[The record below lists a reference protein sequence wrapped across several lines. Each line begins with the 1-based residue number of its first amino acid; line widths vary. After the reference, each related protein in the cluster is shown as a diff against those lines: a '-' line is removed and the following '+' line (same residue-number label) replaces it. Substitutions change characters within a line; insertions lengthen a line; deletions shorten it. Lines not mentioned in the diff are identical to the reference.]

1 MLTLGPIAFL
11 QPWLLLGLVALPL
24 IWLLLRAVPP
34 APRRITFPALRLL
47 RDLHAREETP
57 ARTPW
62 WLLLLRLLI
71 AALIVIAAAQPIL
84 HAADREAGSGP
95 LVLVIDNG
103 WPSGVGW
110 SDRVAAAE
118 GILTTAERQGRPV
131 VLLATA
137 PPADGPIVAGLG
149 DAADAQAALADL
161 APRPW
166 PVDHAEA
173 LAALE
178 ASGLEPD
185 SPIDAVWLTDGVES
199 DGRRALADALDGAG
213 SLRVLQPPEGS
224 GANQAVLVRGSAPIE
239 AGITFDLARAASA
252 QAEELTLRL
261 EDGAGAILARERL
274 SLAADTSAASV
285 SFRLPPTVINRAALA
300 RVEEASGAGGVY
312 LLDPGN
318 ARRRVLVLTSGD
330 TSDTQPL
337 LADTYYLLRALEPFA
352 TVDTGAVAALP
363 ADGGDV
369 PADIAILPD
378 ETPLTQTDR
387 QRLDAFIETGGM
399 VIRFAGPL
407 LAAGNDGF
415 VPSPLRPGDRVLS
428 GSMSWTTPQGLRP
441 FPDDSPFAGLPVPD
455 DVTVSRQ
462 VLADP
467 SRLGDARVW
476 ATLQDGTPLVTAA
489 SRGGGWLVLVHT
501 TAGPEWSNL
510 SLSGL
515 YVDMLR
521 RLMLTAAGEHR
532 PAPGSTLPPH
542 LTVDGHG
549 AVGLAGPLVRPLTIP
564 ADGAVSVDPEH
575 PPGLYGAEGGRVALN
590 LASAVPELAPVG
602 RWPFGATI
610 ETWQAS
616 TEQPLLPYL
625 VALAVALAVADMI
638 VVMFLSSALPGWR
651 HRRGPASAAL
661 VAGIAVSLAAIASP
675 TPLRAQEAP
684 LDVDERAIEAANGL
698 YFAYV
703 VTGDPEVD
711 AISESGL
718 DGLSQFLAQRT
729 AVEPSGAMGVDL
741 ERDELAFYPVLYWP
755 ITATQPGLSSDAAER
770 VNSFMANGGL
780 VLIDTRDAGL
790 GDANNANL
798 RRLTEDVAIP
808 PLTPVPPDHVLT
820 RAFYLL
826 ASFPGRYAGDEVW
839 VVDADETVNDGVS
852 PVVIGANDWAA
863 AWAQEADGSHSFPVV
878 PGGNRQRDY
887 AYRFGV
893 NLVMYALTGNYKADQ
908 VHIPAIL
915 ERLGQ

>member
-1 MLTLGPIAFL
+1 MLTVGPIAFL
-11 QPWLLLGLVALPL
+11 QPWLLLGLIALPL

-47 RDLHAREETP
+47 RDLDAREETP

-62 WLLLLRLLI
+62 WLLLLRLAL
-71 AALIVIAAAQPIL
+71 AALIVIAAAQPVL
-84 HAADREAGSGP
+84 HASDRGAGTGP
-95 LVLVIDNG
+95 LVLVVDNG
-103 WPSGVGW
+103 WSAGVGW
-110 SDRVAAAE
+110 SERVSAADAL
-118 GILTTAERQGRPV
+118 LTTAERQGRAV

-137 PPADGPIVAGLG
+137 PPADGPIVASLG
-149 DAADAQAALADL
+149 DAADARAALADL

-166 PVDHAEA
+166 PVDHAAA

-178 ASGLEPD
+178 SAGLDPAV
-185 SPIDAVWLTDGVES
+185 PVQAVWLTDGVES
-199 DGRRALADALDGAG
+199 SDRRLLADALDRAG
-213 SLRVLQPPEGS
+213 GLRLLVPPEGS
-224 GANQAVLVRGSAPIE
+224 DANQAVLLRAAEPIE
-239 AGITFDLARAASA
+239 AGIAFDVARASTDTTAD
-252 QAEELTLRL
+252 LTLRL
-261 EDGAGAILARERL
+261 EDGAGAILAREPIAMPAE
-274 SLAADTSAASV
+274 AAAARV
-285 SFRLPPTVINRAALA
+285 AFRLPPTVINRASLA
-300 RVEEASGAGGVY
+300 RVEEIGGAGGVY
-312 LLDPGN
+312 LLDPGS

-330 TSDTQPL
+330 APDTQPL
-337 LADTYYLLRALEPFA
+337 LADSYYLLRALEPFA
-352 TVDTGAVAALP
+352 TIDTGGLAALGED
-363 ADGGDV
+363 AGQA
-369 PADIAILPD
+369 PADIVILPD
-378 ETPLTQTDR
+378 ETPLTENDR
-387 QRLDAFIETGGM
+387 ERLAAFIEAGGM
-399 VIRFAGPL
+399 IIRFAGPL
-407 LAAGNDGF
+407 LAAGNDGL

-441 FPDDSPFAGLPVPD
+441 FPDDSPFAGLPVPS

-476 ATLQDGTPLVTAA
+476 ATLEDGTPLVTAS

-501 TAGPEWSNL
+501 SAGPEWSDL
-510 SLSGL
+510 ALSGL

-521 RLMLTAAGEHR
+521 RLMLTSAGEHR

-549 AVGLAGPLVRPLTIP
+549 AIGLAGPLTRPLTIP
-564 ADGAVSVDPEH
+564 PDGAARVDPEH

-590 LASAVPELAPVG
+590 LASAVPALEPAG
-602 RWPFGATI
+602 RWPFGTEI
-610 ETWQAS
+610 DTWRTSA
-616 TEQPLLPYL
+616 EQPLLPHL
-625 VALAVALAVADMI
+625 IALAIALAVADMV
-638 VVMFLSSALPGWR
+638 VVMFLSGTLPGWR
-651 HRRGPASAAL
+651 HRRGAATAAL
-661 VAGIAVSLAAIASP
+661 VVGVAVTLAGLASAPLGAQD
-675 TPLRAQEAP
+675 TPLA
-684 LDVDERAIEAANGL
+684 VDERAIEAANGL

-703 VTGDPEVD
+703 MTGDPEID

-718 DGLSQFLAQRT
+718 ESLSQFLAQRT

-755 ITATQPGLSSDAAER
+755 ITASQPGLSSDAAER
-770 VNSFMANGGL
+770 VNNFMANGGL

-826 ASFPGRYAGDEVW
+826 ATFPGRYAGDEVW

-863 AWAQEADGSHSFPVV
+863 AWAQDADGGASFPVV

-887 AYRFGV
+887 AFRFGV

-908 VHIPAIL
+908 VHVPAIL